1 MVTDTLIRPPRTIRE
16 VFLQLPEGTLAQ
28 LIDNNIVMS
37 PSPKF
42 IHQRILNDLILQL
55 GSFIRENQ
63 LGQTLIAPMDVY
75 LEERNIFQP
84 DILFISNENRQII
97 EEDGLHGAP
106 DLIIEILSPGTAKYD
121 LTMKKDVYER
131 CGVKEYWI
139 VDPEKKSAQGYYL
152 EDNRFHEIEGNGP
165 AIQSKLLNTTFEL
178 EN

>member
-1 MVTDTLIRPPRTIRE
+1 MVTDTLKRPPRTIRE

-37 PSPKF
+37 PSPNYT
-42 IHQRILNDLILQL
+42 HQTMLNEINFKLQTVVRKK
-55 GSFIRENQ
+55 S
-63 LGQTLIAPMDVY
+63 LGQILVAPMDVY

-121 LTMKKDVYER
+121 LTRKKDVYER

-152 EDNRFHEIEGNGP
+152 KESRFHKIGDDGP
-165 AIQSKLLNTTFEL
+165 TLQSRLLDTTLEL
-178 EN
+178 